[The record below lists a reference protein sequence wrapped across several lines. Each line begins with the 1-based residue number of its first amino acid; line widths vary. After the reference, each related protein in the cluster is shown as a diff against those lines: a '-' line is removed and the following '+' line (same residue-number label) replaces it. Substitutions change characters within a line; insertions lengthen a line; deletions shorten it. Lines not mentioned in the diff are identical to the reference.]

1 MPQTNASGLLE
12 VDQVTAPAPAERRPE
27 PPPANAPNRPV
38 HEVRIGSIKA
48 AIWANEGNQGVF
60 YNVTLSRVYKDQQRG
75 WQTASTFGRDD
86 LLVVAKVADLAHTWI
101 CEQAQGSGQDAAE
114 GTG

>member
-1 MPQTNASGLLE
+1 MPQTNARTARSG
-12 VDQVTAPAPAERRPE
+12 QAAAPAPVERKPE
-27 PPPANAPNRPV
+27 PAQANTPNRPV

-48 AIWANEGNQGVF
+48 AVWANEGAQGVF
-60 YNVTLSRVYKDQQRG
+60 YNVTLSRVYKDRQGG

-101 CEQAQGSGQDAAE
+101 CEESQGPGQDAAE